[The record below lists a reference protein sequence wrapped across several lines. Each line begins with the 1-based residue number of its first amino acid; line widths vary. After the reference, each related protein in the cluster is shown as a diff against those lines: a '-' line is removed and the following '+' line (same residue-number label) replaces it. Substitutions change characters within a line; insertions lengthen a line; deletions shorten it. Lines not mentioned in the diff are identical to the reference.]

1 MSWTKASHWNT
12 VLNPRDC
19 GFSLSLPTVPFVRSS
34 LTTHLR
40 LELNTTVHCTIHGW
54 TTCYHC
60 TVHTYLWTP
69 ISHTLSA
76 VWKIKEHN
84 QGAQPGLNQ
93 ISGLDI
99 TITSPLKFHHQHG
112 RYHCQACLLAGCA
125 VSGAAAEHAGSEAK
139 QKQKSQISQQ
149 INGLFIWSELLRQAQ
164 HFQMDAATTAS

>member
-112 RYHCQACLLAGCA
+112 RYHCQACWQVVLSQALPLNTQE
-125 VSGAAAEHAGSEAK
+125 VKPNKNKNHKSPNRLMDSSSEV
-139 QKQKSQISQQ
+139 
-149 INGLFIWSELLRQAQ
+149 NC
-164 HFQMDAATTAS
+164 